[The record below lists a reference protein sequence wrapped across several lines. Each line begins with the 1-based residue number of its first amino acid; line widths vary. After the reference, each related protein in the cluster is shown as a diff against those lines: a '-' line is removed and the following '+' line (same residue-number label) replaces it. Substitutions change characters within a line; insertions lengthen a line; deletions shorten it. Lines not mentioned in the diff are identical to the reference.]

1 MKAHSGAVGCVE
13 QSCAILPRVGVPPT
27 STSVV
32 NPPSE
37 NPTCLCAFRLTG
49 HEMPILQAY
58 IREQAALVEVD
69 RSDLCDSPHNSGPCS
84 CRPCVSGH
92 HYKTSLDQRKSSVIV
107 TGQRTS
113 CTVRYQNKRQSIPR
127 NLTVDRHSLAERPK
141 RLRGCLPNA
150 RIPDTNRKW
159 LTFGVRHR
167 YLLEADG
174 TSGRLGKHEHDYSGD
189 RPYFHRVQPIILTLS
204 PS

>member
-127 NLTVDRHSLAERPK
+127 NLTVDRHSLAERP
-141 RLRGCLPNA
+141 RGCEDACPTLGYQIPTASGLPSGSGTVTCWK
-150 RIPDTNRKW
+150 PT
-159 LTFGVRHR
+159 VP
-167 YLLEADG
+167 ADALANM
-174 TSGRLGKHEHDYSGD
+174 TTITAETVHIFIESNL
-189 RPYFHRVQPIILTLS
+189 
-204 PS
+204 